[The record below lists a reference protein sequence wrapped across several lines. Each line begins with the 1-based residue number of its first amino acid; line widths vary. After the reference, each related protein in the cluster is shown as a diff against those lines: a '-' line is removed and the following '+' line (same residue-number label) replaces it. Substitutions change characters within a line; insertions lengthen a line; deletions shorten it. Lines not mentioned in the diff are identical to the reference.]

1 MSTEHLEI
9 PKCPKCNDG
18 HRYKL
23 DVERSLV
30 MKMLTMDDMNER
42 PRAVKIT
49 RLFTCPVKN
58 EEFQAKFTLYD
69 TSSDRIENVS
79 VVGVSHDGE

>member
-9 PKCPKCNDG
+9 PECPKCNDG

-23 DVERSLV
+23 DVERSIV
-30 MKMLTMDDMNER
+30 MKMLTMEDIDER
-42 PRAVKIT
+42 PRSVKIT

-58 EEFQAKFTLYD
+58 EEFQAKFSLSD
-69 TSSDRIENVS
+69 TSSDRIIDVT
-79 VVGVSHDGE
+79 VIGVSHDGE